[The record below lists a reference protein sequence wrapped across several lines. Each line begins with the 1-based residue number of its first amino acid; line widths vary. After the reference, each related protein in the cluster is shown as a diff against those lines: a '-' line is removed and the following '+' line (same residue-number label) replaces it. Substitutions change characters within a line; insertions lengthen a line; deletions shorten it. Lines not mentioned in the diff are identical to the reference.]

1 MDVGIRIFWVRK
13 VHAPKSMKIK
23 TKMSDWSNN
32 NRYSVTLFSLL
43 LFLFFLLLL
52 LLLLFTK
59 SLCKPKNKDKRD
71 VKKGPRW
78 IWSWN
83 SRLHPCGSTHSTRP
97 SCDVRIIASLRDAQ
111 WSTDVQNEF
120 VSLVLGFFW
129 IFVFTLAKKVTKLW
143 INFPSFTRKIQSYR
157 EAFVKSPGKYL

>member
-1 MDVGIRIFWVRK
+1 MDVGIPIFWVRK
-13 VHAPKSMKIK
+13 VHAPKLMKIK

-71 VKKGPRW
+71 VKKADFTLVGILTAHAPTAM
-78 IWSWN
+78 
-83 SRLHPCGSTHSTRP
+83 L
-97 SCDVRIIASLRDAQ
+97 ASSHHYEMLNGLLTSKLNPVFLPARY
-111 WSTDVQNEF
+111 E
-120 VSLVLGFFW
+120 FFW
-129 IFVFTLAKKVTKLW
+129 NLCFYACEKSYQTLGK
-143 INFPSFTRKIQSYR
+143 FSFLYS
-157 EAFVKSPGKYL
+157 ESSEL

>member
-1 MDVGIRIFWVRK
+1 MDVGIPIFWVRK
-13 VHAPKSMKIK
+13 VHASKLMKIK

-43 LFLFFLLLL
+43 LFLFLLLL

-71 VKKGPRW
+71 VKKGSRW

-97 SCDVRIIASLRDAQ
+97 SCNVRIIASLRDGQ
-111 WSTDVQNEF
+111 WSAVVQNEF
-120 VSLVLGFFW
+120 CISPYSFWGFF
-129 IFVFTLAKKVTKLW
+129 
-143 INFPSFTRKIQSYR
+143 
-157 EAFVKSPGKYL
+157 

>member
-1 MDVGIRIFWVRK
+1 MTLLEANTGWNGRRYTDILGMQGSCAQINENK
-13 VHAPKSMKIK
+13 NKI
-23 TKMSDWSNN
+23 SDWSNN

-43 LFLFFLLLL
+43 FLFVFFLLLL
-52 LLLLFTK
+52 FIN

-97 SCDVRIIASLRDAQ
+97 SCNVRITASLRDAQ
-111 WSTDVQNEF
+111 WSTDVQIESCISPC
-120 VSLVLGFFW
+120 SLW
-129 IFVFTLAKKVTKLW
+129 VFLESLFLRLWKKLP
-143 INFPSFTRKIQSYR
+143 NS
-157 EAFVKSPGKYL
+157 G

>member
-1 MDVGIRIFWVRK
+1 MTLLEANTGWNGRRYTDILGMQGSCAQINENK
-13 VHAPKSMKIK
+13 NKI
-23 TKMSDWSNN
+23 SDWSNN

-43 LFLFFLLLL
+43 FLFVFFLLLL
-52 LLLLFTK
+52 FIK

-97 SCDVRIIASLRDAQ
+97 SCNVRITASLRDAQ
-111 WSTDVQNEF
+111 WSTDVQLNPVFLPARYE
-120 VSLVLGFFW
+120 FFW
-129 IFVFTLAKKVTKLW
+129 NLCFYACEKSYQTLGK
-143 INFPSFTRKIQSYR
+143 FSFLYS
-157 EAFVKSPGKYL
+157 ESSEL